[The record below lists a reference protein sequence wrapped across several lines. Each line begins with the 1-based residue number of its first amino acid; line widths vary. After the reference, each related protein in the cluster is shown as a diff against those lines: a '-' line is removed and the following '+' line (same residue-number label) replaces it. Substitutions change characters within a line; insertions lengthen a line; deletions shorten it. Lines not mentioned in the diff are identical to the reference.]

1 MLSYEVFTTA
11 AELLPNDIV
20 CSKDTRDLV
29 IECCVGEDWQRS
41 SSSDWLL
48 TFSEEF
54 IHLISSEA
62 NEICEQENKKTIAP
76 EHIISAL
83 TVRSLLDLIR

>member
-1 MLSYEVFTTA
+1 MLFPMTVILIVFT
-11 AELLPNDIV
+11 L
-20 CSKDTRDLV
+20 
-29 IECCVGEDWQRS
+29 
-41 SSSDWLL
+41 
-48 TFSEEF
+48 EF

-83 TVRSLLDLIR
+83 TVREAFSSREFENDVEQT